1 MMRYIEYYGDDR
13 LRHKVVYKRKS
24 YSECIYCGKEA
35 KSREH
40 VPSKVFLSRPYPEN
54 LAIVPACSECNNS
67 FSADELFLSILI
79 EKLKSCFF
87 GDEYVFSKEVD
98 ARINE
103 NKHLVSIIDE
113 AIEKSHLDMF
123 NEKISRI
130 IAKLAVGHSV
140 YELSEG
146 YCIVDKIIE
155 FSFLNNMTNEEI
167 EEFTLPFNLN
177 DQLLPEVGSRAF
189 ERIQFL
195 EINLT
200 AKHNSEQQII
210 VPLILLDWVDVQD
223 NKYLY
228 TCYRFGD
235 ETLVKMIINDFLYSK
250 AVLKVE

>member
-1 MMRYIEYYGDDR
+1 M
-13 LRHKVVYKRKS
+13 
-24 YSECIYCGKEA
+24 
-35 KSREH
+35 
-40 VPSKVFLSRPYPEN
+40 
-54 LAIVPACSECNNS
+54 
-67 FSADELFLSILI
+67 
-79 EKLKSCFF
+79 
-87 GDEYVFSKEVD
+87 D